1 MYFTFLLLHCCTV
14 HFYYTCSNFMN
25 VALCWPLRAKSL
37 FSYCCHPYQVGNKK
51 FYWIHFVLVFLLHKG
66 RQQLDKAMMAM
77 ILHPSSMQLFIYT
90 HTHIN
95 FKQSGIGMVSVSAD
109 TAQPGIGIDIGAKKW
124 HRCNTSVYMQTRVC
138 LSTNR
143 VHL

>member
-90 HTHIN
+90 HTHTSISN
-95 FKQSGIGMVSVSAD
+95 RVVSVWYRYRPILHSQVSVSVSELKN
-109 TAQPGIGIDIGAKKW
+109 GIGATLIINIVSYQY
-124 HRCNTSVYMQTRVC
+124 CM
-138 LSTNR
+138 LS
-143 VHL
+143 